1 MSWRNEILRRLDPTG
16 RPRLDD
22 RSTPVEQKLRLLR
35 ATNSDTVVA
44 TTVTQDLTVPENEV
58 WDIRNIVCI
67 GQPGL
72 AQTLTGLRVFALA
85 SELTAAFFLKRLT
98 RDNGGEALA
107 LAANEIAS
115 FSYRVHEQMFPPGHT
130 LRVEGIFSAAVAANF
145 VSIDVVG
152 YILTPEFWPIK
163 QF

>member
-1 MSWRNEILRRLDPTG
+1 MLIRLSSQKTIRRPS
-16 RPRLDD
+16 PKW
-22 RSTPVEQKLRLLR
+22 P
-35 ATNSDTVVA
+35 
-44 TTVTQDLTVPENEV
+44 
-58 WDIRNIVCI
+58 
-67 GQPGL
+67 
-72 AQTLTGLRVFALA
+72 
-85 SELTAAFFLKRLT
+85 
-98 RDNGGEALA
+98 
-107 LAANEIAS
+107 ANEIAS